1 MRGEKRDASSEES
14 IKVRATQELF
24 PQQIFSLNCF
34 LIPSSMCNSL
44 AHELKHGKLV
54 LLVNEILPTH
64 QHREQRRR
72 SLTTKQ
78 KSKMHFTVWNNE

>member
-1 MRGEKRDASSEES
+1 
-14 IKVRATQELF
+14 
-24 PQQIFSLNCF
+24 
-34 LIPSSMCNSL
+34 
-44 AHELKHGKLV
+44 
-54 LLVNEILPTH
+54 LPTH